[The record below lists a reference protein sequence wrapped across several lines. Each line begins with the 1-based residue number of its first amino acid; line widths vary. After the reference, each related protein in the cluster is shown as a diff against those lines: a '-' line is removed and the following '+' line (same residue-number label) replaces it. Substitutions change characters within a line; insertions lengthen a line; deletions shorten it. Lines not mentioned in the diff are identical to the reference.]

1 MLHVKLAGGD
11 PGAALAALES
21 TWKKIDPV
29 HPFQGMFMEESVQ
42 QAYGGVAFVGGLISF
57 FSFIALTLAFLG
69 LFASVMHS
77 MRARVKEI
85 GIRKVLGASVPEV
98 VLFLSRRFLVI
109 LGIAI
114 VLALPAGYALSNL
127 FLRLFAYRI
136 SVGGLIL
143 GGSAAILLAIGL
155 ATVGFQSVRA
165 ALANP
170 THSLKS
176 E

>member
-1 MLHVKLAGGD
+1 
-11 PGAALAALES
+11 
-21 TWKKIDPV
+21 
-29 HPFQGMFMEESVQ
+29 
-42 QAYGGVAFVGGLISF
+42 
-57 FSFIALTLAFLG
+57 
-69 LFASVMHS
+69 